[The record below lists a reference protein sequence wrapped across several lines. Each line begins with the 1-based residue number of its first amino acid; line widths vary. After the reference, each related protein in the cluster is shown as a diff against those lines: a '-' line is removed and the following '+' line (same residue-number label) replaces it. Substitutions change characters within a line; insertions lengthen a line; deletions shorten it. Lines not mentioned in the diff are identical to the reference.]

1 MEYFIEFLLE
11 LVFDI
16 GFDISKNKKTPKW
29 IRYLSIMLFV
39 LFFLSVIGLI
49 LFVGIASL
57 KENSLAG
64 ILLILVGLFMLVM
77 GIVKFKKAY
86 LDFAQKKQD
95 GL

>member
-29 IRYLSIMLFV
+29 IRYLLIMLFA

-86 LDFAQKKQD
+86 LDFAQKKHG